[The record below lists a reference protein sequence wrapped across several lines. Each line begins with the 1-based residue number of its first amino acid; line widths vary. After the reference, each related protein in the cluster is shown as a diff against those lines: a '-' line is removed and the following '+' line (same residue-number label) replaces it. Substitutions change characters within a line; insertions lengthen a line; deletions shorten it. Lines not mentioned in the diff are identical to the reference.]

1 MRESKNRL
9 EKFFDARMAD
19 LVEKDRDDN
28 GHRKMKYELAQ
39 AEDER
44 VGEGPP
50 EFRIF
55 KHRLKVLK
63 GYPGAVPQA
72 HVIAVFPKRQR
83 NAAHGEVTKNDI
95 PNEDGKQQSVEHPII
110 SQLLLDFMPS
120 GNVRLCGF
128 IHAAVASFAE
138 DPSSILYCFGLRF
151 RYGEI
156 T

>member
-9 EKFFDARMAD
+9 EKFLDVRMAD

-50 EFRIF
+50 ELRIF

-120 GNVRLCGF
+120 GNVRTCCF
-128 IHAAVASFAE
+128 IHAAAASFSGV
-138 DPSSILYCFGLRF
+138 PSPILYRLGLCF
-151 RYGEI
+151 RYGRI